1 MVESSSD
8 WTGSASDV
16 DDAEQEIPEP
26 VLSGLASSSATAA
39 AQQLRSAA
47 APRVAEPAAR
57 RAAPAHKAAPRTP
70 PLLTRPSP
78 VPAPKA
84 PPAPKAA
91 QAVAKCSPGTASRSR
106 GSASPQAAQAARPVF
121 SMEQRIAQLNT
132 LPAAHLAAHAVAA
145 GFSFQSQEVQAITA
159 LAQAEW
165 VAQFGNAEGAGIS
178 SSSVAGPHTPQAADA
193 GVTTRSRAREIKG
206 SAKVAPIRALKPFGR
221 LSKESRRPGASS
233 SDDTTAAI
241 SAAFAEAKAKVE
253 KALAA
258 DKKKRKALD
267 ESNQEQLAELH
278 SERAARR
285 KLEQEVG
292 ELRTRIKCA
301 ICLDRDRSVV
311 LQPCFHLVS
320 CPECQ
325 DRVKTC
331 PLCRATTEGRLR
343 VRLS

>member
-26 VLSGLASSSATAA
+26 VLSGCTPEFLQQIQDSLPTRYIQSLASSSATAA

-57 RAAPAHKAAPRTP
+57 RAAPAHKAA
-70 PLLTRPSP
+70 
-78 VPAPKA
+78 PAPKA

-206 SAKVAPIRALKPFGR
+206 SAKVAPIRLW
-221 LSKESRRPGASS
+221 
-233 SDDTTAAI
+233 
-241 SAAFAEAKAKVE
+241 
-253 KALAA
+253 
-258 DKKKRKALD
+258 
-267 ESNQEQLAELH
+267 
-278 SERAARR
+278 ARDYFNVW
-285 KLEQEVG
+285 E
-292 ELRTRIKCA
+292 
-301 ICLDRDRSVV
+301 
-311 LQPCFHLVS
+311 
-320 CPECQ
+320 
-325 DRVKTC
+325 
-331 PLCRATTEGRLR
+331 
-343 VRLS
+343 